1 LAFNW
6 AVTEVCPAG
15 LTVTTLVIVPP
26 GPVQVTLYMS
36 GVVGITFVKLPDV
49 PVLPVL
55 PSAGDRLQ
63 LSALEL
69 VQAIATLSPGFTV
82 WVPGAPFAVMDVVGA
97 AGGATTT
104 LMVVVVGPPGV

>member
-1 LAFNW
+1 
-6 AVTEVCPAG
+6 
-15 LTVTTLVIVPP
+15 
-26 GPVQVTLYMS
+26 MS
-36 GVVGITFVKLPDV
+36 GVVGMTFMMLPEV

-55 PSAGDRLQ
+55 PSVGDRMQ
-63 LSALEL
+63 LSAFEL
-69 VQAIATLSPGFTV
+69 VQAMVTLSPGFTV